1 MHRLI
6 LLLFISIFLL
16 DYLSITLKILP
27 RSVTW
32 APEIISMFVMAVVF
46 MRLGMVGARDLPT
59 KYRVFLILFLLNISM
74 GIIINLVSAPVL
86 IAGFRTY
93 LKFLPFFLV
102 PFVFRFSEKQIKTQ
116 LIFLL
121 CCILLQTPFAIYQRL
136 FLHAGGLTGDIVIG
150 TINSSSVLTILMACS
165 ISIIISFSLANRIK
179 PFFALML
186 VAVLFIPM
194 TLNETKST
202 LVLLPVAIFA
212 PLFLKASKLRLSN
225 MLPVMMLGVS
235 AMVAFVVT
243 YDYFMRP
250 RWGYGLMDF
259 LAMDGR
265 ASGYLYKEAGTGS
278 GPQLVGKVDSYIL
291 AIQVLSNDITS
302 LLVGLGIGNVS
313 GSFLEGFEGEY
324 ARKYAHLGVGITAL
338 AQVLW
343 ETGLFGAM
351 SYYIF
356 FFMVFRDAQK
366 LKWMGGLWGA
376 YAAGWSVIMVLMT
389 IVVPY
394 LNVFQ
399 HNVVAYLMW
408 YFSGHI
414 AARKCRWEKQG
425 YATDT

>member
-250 RWGYGLMDF
+250 RWG
-259 LAMDGR
+259 
-265 ASGYLYKEAGTGS
+265 T
-278 GPQLVGKVDSYIL
+278 V
-291 AIQVLSNDITS
+291 
-302 LLVGLGIGNVS
+302 
-313 GSFLEGFEGEY
+313 
-324 ARKYAHLGVGITAL
+324 
-338 AQVLW
+338 
-343 ETGLFGAM
+343 
-351 SYYIF
+351 
-356 FFMVFRDAQK
+356 
-366 LKWMGGLWGA
+366 
-376 YAAGWSVIMVLMT
+376 
-389 IVVPY
+389 
-394 LNVFQ
+394 
-399 HNVVAYLMW
+399 
-408 YFSGHI
+408 
-414 AARKCRWEKQG
+414 
-425 YATDT
+425 